1 MGEQRGYMKPI
12 IQEESTG
19 CAIASTALLAGVSY
33 KKAKEVAN
41 GLGIYADDT
50 ALWSETNYIRKL
62 LLHFKIES
70 DKKETPFTNWSSLP
84 DYALLSIKWRIEK
97 EKPFWHWVVFVRE
110 NNEQFIYDSSTR
122 LKTNIR
128 KDFGRI
134 KPKWFIGVQ
143 LKNV

>member
-1 MGEQRGYMKPI
+1 MMKSI
-12 IQEESTG
+12 IQEEPTG

-50 ALWSETNYIRKL
+50 ALWSETDYIRKL
-62 LLHFKIES
+62 LLHFKIGTN
-70 DKKETPFTNWSSLP
+70 KKETLFTEWNSLP
-84 DYALLSIKWRIEK
+84 DYALLSIKWHIKK

-110 NNEQFIYDSSTR
+110 NNEQFVYDSSTR

>member
-1 MGEQRGYMKPI
+1 MKSI
-12 IQEESTG
+12 IQEEPTG

-41 GLGIYADDT
+41 NLGIYADDT
-50 ALWSETNYIRKL
+50 ALWSETGYIRKL
-62 LLHFKIES
+62 LLQFKIGT
-70 DKKETPFTNWSSLP
+70 DKKETAFTDWDSLP
-84 DYALLSIKWRIEK
+84 DCALLSIKWHLEK
-97 EKPFWHWVVFVRE
+97 DKPYWHWVVFVRE
-110 NNEQFIYDSSTR
+110 KNEQFVYDSSTR